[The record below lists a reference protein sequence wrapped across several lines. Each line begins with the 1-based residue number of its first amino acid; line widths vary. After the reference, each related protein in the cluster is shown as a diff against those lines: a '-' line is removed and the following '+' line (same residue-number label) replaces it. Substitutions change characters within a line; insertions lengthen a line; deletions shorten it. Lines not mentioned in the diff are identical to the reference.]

1 MYLIK
6 YECFVMDK
14 NLQDTRNNSIVIP
27 DNQFNYDNIHLAD
40 PISVQGGSYF
50 TKITNNQYPLYIQ
63 TPKCMTLKGF
73 VKSGKK
79 IHSDLV
85 FNNNDDIFI
94 QWLVDLESKC
104 EDLLYQKSSDWFQ
117 SPLELD
123 DIQNA
128 FKSCVKIQK
137 TGNYILR
144 TNVKINSLTQD
155 PLIRIYNESENVLSM
170 EDVIPD
176 TNLIV
181 ILEIKGVTFTSRNFQ
196 LEAEMKQV
204 MVLNKDLFE
213 NCLIRPTTSPMVIQN
228 KSEKSSRHLEDIE
241 TKQTQHE
248 FNNVIEEKDNIKDQ
262 NDSNESENND
272 DQDEEFSNEESSDSD
287 EDSVVKLTLG
297 EQLVTLEGIDNI
309 DNSSN
314 IDDSLEPNNKDEI
327 VSANILSENA
337 GSLETSENISSPTTS
352 QKESSETQELE
363 VSIEALNK
371 EKEIVENILEDI
383 KPNSPTSN
391 ILNEVDI
398 DSAVLDTEV
407 LQLKKPSEYYYE
419 LYKQVRE
426 TARQQKQSALENY
439 MKAKNIKNTYM
450 LDDISDTSDDIQNIG
465 SDIEEEMEITN

>member
-1 MYLIK
+1 M
-6 YECFVMDK
+6 ENNPQQM
-14 NLQDTRNNSIVIP
+14 RNNNIVIP
-27 DNQFNYDNIHLAD
+27 DNQFNYDNLHLAD

-50 TKITNNQYPLYIQ
+50 TKITNNQLPLYVQ

-79 IHSDLV
+79 IHSDLI
-85 FNNNDDIFI
+85 FNNNDEVFI
-94 QWLVDLESKC
+94 QWLIDLESKC

-128 FKSCVKIQK
+128 FNSCVKIQK

-155 PLIRIYNESENVLSM
+155 PLIRIYNESENILSM

-176 TNLIV
+176 TNIIV
-181 ILEIKGVTFTSRNFQ
+181 ILEIKGVKFTSKNFQ

-213 NCLIRPTTSPMVIQN
+213 NCLIRPTSTPMIIKNQVESPSSTLGTI
-228 KSEKSSRHLEDIE
+228 EKDGQKD
-241 TKQTQHE
+241 T
-248 FNNVIEEKDNIKDQ
+248 NNVIEEK
-262 NDSNESENND
+262 NDSPDESENLSGEVHTND
-272 DQDEEFSNEESSDSD
+272 IEPLSDEFSDDEESYDSD
-287 EDSVVKLTLG
+287 EDSVIKLTLG
-297 EQLVTLEGIDNI
+297 EQLTLEDID
-309 DNSSN
+309 S
-314 IDDSLEPNNKDEI
+314 IDDESKPNNPLDDNKIENEI
-327 VSANILSENA
+327 ASANILSENKNN
-337 GSLETSENISSPTTS
+337 LEENSDVSKLSPK
-352 QKESSETQELE
+352 KESLTSKPEI
-363 VSIEALNK
+363 SIESINK

-391 ILNEVDI
+391 VLNEVNI
-398 DSAVLDTEV
+398 DSTFLDNDVLH
-407 LQLKKPSEYYYE
+407 LNKPSDYYYE
-419 LYKQVRE
+419 LYKKVRE

-450 LDDISDTSDDIQNIG
+450 LDDISDSSDEIQNIG
-465 SDIEEEMEITN
+465 SDIEEEIEMTN

>member
-1 MYLIK
+1 M
-6 YECFVMDK
+6 EK
-14 NLQDTRNNSIVIP
+14 NPQDTRNNNIVIP
-27 DNQFNYDNIHLAD
+27 DNQFNYNNLRLAD

-50 TKITNNQYPLYIQ
+50 TKITNNQYPLYVQ

-73 VKSGKK
+73 IKSGKK

-85 FNNNDDIFI
+85 FNNNDDVFI

-128 FKSCVKIQK
+128 FNSCVKIQK

-144 TNVKINSLTQD
+144 TNVKLNSLTQD
-155 PLIRIYNESENVLSM
+155 PLIKIYNESENVLSM

-176 TNLIV
+176 TNIIV
-181 ILEIKGVTFTSRNFQ
+181 ILEIKGVKFTSKNFQ

-213 NCLIRPTTSPMVIQN
+213 NCLIRPTTNPVVIQN
-228 KSEKSSRHLEDIE
+228 NSEKSPKTLENIE
-241 TKQTQHE
+241 TKQMSQLDID
-248 FNNVIEEKDNIKDQ
+248 NVIEETNNTKDLDDLIEAKKDE
-262 NDSNESENND
+262 DIPEKFS
-272 DQDEEFSNEESSDSD
+272 DEELESSDSD
-287 EDSVVKLTLG
+287 DDSIEKLTLG
-297 EQLVTLEGIDNI
+297 EQLVALEEIDNI
-309 DNSSN
+309 E
-314 IDDSLEPNNKDEI
+314 DSTKTSTEDEI
-327 VSANILSENA
+327 VSANILSENLVN
-337 GSLETSENISSPTTS
+337 LET
-352 QKESSETQELE
+352 KESIPNPKTSPKASMNTEESE

-383 KPNSPTSN
+383 KPNSPTST

-398 DSAVLDTEV
+398 DSTALDPEV
-407 LQLKKPSEYYYE
+407 LQLNKPSEYYYE

-465 SDIEEEMEITN
+465 SDVEEEMEMPN

>member
-1 MYLIK
+1 M
-6 YECFVMDK
+6 EK
-14 NLQDTRNNSIVIP
+14 NPQDTRNNNIVIP
-27 DNQFNYDNIHLAD
+27 DNQFNYNNLRLAD

-50 TKITNNQYPLYIQ
+50 TKITNNQYPLYVQ

-73 VKSGKK
+73 IKSGKK

-85 FNNNDDIFI
+85 FNNNDDVFI

-128 FKSCVKIQK
+128 FNSCVKIQK
-137 TGNYILR
+137 TGNYVLR
-144 TNVKINSLTQD
+144 TNVKLNSLTQD
-155 PLIRIYNESENVLSM
+155 PLIKIYNESENVLSM

-176 TNLIV
+176 TNIIV
-181 ILEIKGVTFTSRNFQ
+181 ILEIKGVKFTSKNFQ

-213 NCLIRPTTSPMVIQN
+213 NCLIRPTTTPVVIQN
-228 KSEKSSRHLEDIE
+228 NSEKSPKTLENIE
-241 TKQTQHE
+241 TKQMSQLDID
-248 FNNVIEEKDNIKDQ
+248 NVIEETNNTKDLDDLIEAKKDE
-262 NDSNESENND
+262 DIAEKFS
-272 DQDEEFSNEESSDSD
+272 DEELESSDSD
-287 EDSVVKLTLG
+287 DDSIEKLTLG
-297 EQLVTLEGIDNI
+297 EQLVALEEIDNI
-309 DNSSN
+309 EDSSKT
-314 IDDSLEPNNKDEI
+314 STEDEI
-327 VSANILSENA
+327 VSANILSENLVN
-337 GSLETSENISSPTTS
+337 LET
-352 QKESSETQELE
+352 KESVPSPKTSPKASMNTEESE

-383 KPNSPTSN
+383 KPNSPTST

-398 DSAVLDTEV
+398 DSTALDPEV
-407 LQLKKPSEYYYE
+407 LQLNKPSEYYYE

-465 SDIEEEMEITN
+465 SDVEEEMEMPN

>member
-1 MYLIK
+1 M
-6 YECFVMDK
+6 EK
-14 NLQDTRNNSIVIP
+14 NPQDTRNNNIVIP
-27 DNQFNYDNIHLAD
+27 DNQFNYDNLRLAD
-40 PISVQGGSYF
+40 PISVAGGSYF
-50 TKITNNQYPLYIQ
+50 TKITNNNYPLYVQ
-63 TPKCMTLKGF
+63 TPKCMTSKGF
-73 VKSGKK
+73 IKSGKK

-85 FNNNDDIFI
+85 FNNNDDVFI

-104 EDLLYQKSSDWFQ
+104 EDLLYQKSNDWFQ

-128 FKSCVKIQK
+128 FNSCVKIQK

-144 TNVKINSLTQD
+144 TNVKLNSLTQD
-155 PLIRIYNESENVLSM
+155 PLIRIYNESENILSM

-176 TNLIV
+176 TNIIV
-181 ILEIKGVTFTSRNFQ
+181 ILEIKGVKFTSKNFQ

-213 NCLIRPTTSPMVIQN
+213 DCLIRPTTTPVVIQN
-228 KSEKSSRHLEDIE
+228 NSDKSSRTLEDIE
-241 TKQTQHE
+241 TKHKSQPDID
-248 FNNVIEEKDNIKDQ
+248 NVIEEKDNIKDT
-262 NDSNESENND
+262 D
-272 DQDEEFSNEESSDSD
+272 DLIEAEKDDNVVEEFSDGESESSDSD
-287 EDSVVKLTLG
+287 DDSIEKLTLG
-297 EQLVTLEGIDNI
+297 EQLVALEGIDNI
-309 DNSSN
+309 EDSN
-314 IDDSLEPNNKDEI
+314 KANTEGEI
-327 VSANILSENA
+327 VSANILSEKLVN
-337 GSLETSENISSPTTS
+337 LETKENISSLITS
-352 QKESSETQELE
+352 PKASKDAQEAE

-371 EKEIVENILEDI
+371 EKQIVENILEDI

-398 DSAVLDTEV
+398 DSEALDTEV
-407 LQLKKPSEYYYE
+407 LQLNKPSEYYYE

-465 SDIEEEMEITN
+465 SDIEEEMEMPEN